1 MSKLSGFKAAALLAA
16 VLAFP
21 STQAATMSRVDF
33 DGALQKCEALSGDGG
48 AKSMCVEKARQDWQA
63 QHPSTMAKEQR
74 PAGYDAAIKKCD
86 VLSGDGDA
94 KSLCTEA
101 AGQKYPAVK
110 RAERKSAS
118 TTTMASYEAAIKKC
132 DTLSGDGS
140 ALAVCTEA
148 AKVKHGMQ

>member
-1 MSKLSGFKAAALLAA
+1 MSKFAGFKAVVLLSAILVFPAA
-16 VLAFP
+16 
-21 STQAATMSRVDF
+21 QAATMSRADF

-48 AKSMCVEKARQDWQA
+48 AKSTCVEKARQDWQA
-63 QHPSTMAKEQR
+63 QRSSTMAKEER

-86 VLSGDGDA
+86 ALSGDGDA

-101 AGQKYPAVK
+101 AGQRYPAVK

-118 TTTMASYEAAIKKC
+118 TTTMASYEAEIKKC
-132 DTLSGDGS
+132 DTLAGDGS

>member
-1 MSKLSGFKAAALLAA
+1 MSKFAGFKAVVLLSA
-16 VLAFP
+16 VLVFP
-21 STQAATMSRVDF
+21 AAQAATMSRADF

-48 AKSMCVEKARQDWQA
+48 AKSTCVEKARQDWQA
-63 QHPSTMAKEQR
+63 QRSSTMAKEER

-86 VLSGDGDA
+86 ALSGDGDA

-101 AGQKYPAVK
+101 AGQKYPAIK

-148 AKVKHGMQ
+148 AKLKHGMQ

>member
-1 MSKLSGFKAAALLAA
+1 MSKLAGFKAVVLLSA
-16 VLAFP
+16 VLVFP
-21 STQAATMSRVDF
+21 AAQAATMSRADF

-48 AKSMCVEKARQDWQA
+48 AKSTCVEKARQDWQA
-63 QHPSTMAKEQR
+63 QRTSTMAKEER

-86 VLSGDGDA
+86 ALSGDGDA

-101 AGQKYPAVK
+101 AGQRYPAVK

-132 DTLSGDGS
+132 DTLAGDGS